1 MSKEK
6 FSRSAA
12 ITSQVIITVW
22 LAVQLLAGIFQ
33 KSLVRYMV
41 NYSDEIPKVNS
52 WSVIV
57 LCLGGLCM
65 TAANFMICQKK
76 NKKAPIMISTVTTAL
91 LPIVVQIANAAQ
103 FKRHTSAI
111 EEYQALSIYSV
122 YVQTLSYLLY
132 VGAVVTIAAAAVY
145 AFGDV
150 ETFPRKASIASQVL
164 LIVWT
169 AMQLFSSIFQRHVL
183 KIFIA
188 DEQTIDGVG
197 KINSYAAAALCFGGL
212 FILAANFMICQKKGR
227 FAPML
232 VTSIT
237 TALLPMAVGRIVRVQ
252 NILAGFDSTNAVYV
266 VGSYNTIVNFLSYI
280 LYVGAVL
287 AIAASAV
294 YLFSKEESVVTA
306 ESNNV
311 HDFE

>member
-76 NKKAPIMISTVTTAL
+76 DKKAPLIVSAVTTGL
-91 LPIVVQIANAAQ
+91 LPIAVQIVNVAQ
-103 FKRHTSAI
+103 LNSLTSAV

-145 AFGDV
+145 AFGDTD
-150 ETFPRKASIASQVL
+150 TFPRKASIISQ
-164 LIVWT
+164 IVIILWT
-169 AMQLFSSIFQRHVL
+169 ALQLLSSIFQKHVL

-188 DEQTIDGVG
+188 DEQTIDEVG
-197 KINSYAAAALCFGGL
+197 KITSYAAIALCFGGV

-227 FAPML
+227 FAPLL

-237 TALLPMAVGRIVRVQ
+237 TALLPMAVGRLVRVQ
-252 NILAGFDSTNAVYV
+252 NILAGFDGLNAVYV
-266 VGSYNTIVNFLSYI
+266 VGSNNTIVNFLSYL
-280 LYVGAVL
+280 LYGGAVL